1 MNTFLICATFGFGT
15 TETRHCSPNPGW
27 QCGKFGAL
35 PIGDQ
40 PRSGGTQGVG
50 TAGTAP
56 CRQYLPVLGRGI
68 WIYLHLNVAIQATT
82 IITSKSIGVKPQ
94 VFKSFTPCFILQY
107 WGVSQVAKVVLR
119 HTLIRLFSWTALSR
133 SSTFPPSSNC
143 ITGTVVNFMALG
155 RAPAQVTDIYSSG
168 LRHRSNCPSWH
179 WPSRHYFVLVLS
191 QRINV
196 NQGLTLLHSLRTPL
210 KFKLWQ
216 SLCKEKNQSYQVPK
230 QTQEM
235 YKGKPSFR
243 NYYC

>member
-94 VFKSFTPCFILQY
+94 VFKSFTPMLYLAILG
-107 WGVSQVAKVVLR
+107 GVSGCEGSSPSHPDPPFLLDSSQPVLDISTKLQLYHR
-119 HTLIRLFSWTALSR
+119 HCCQFHGFGPGARAGHWYLFIRASTSIQLPFLTLAIQALLGPGIEPENKCKPRLDIAAFFAHTLEIQT
-133 SSTFPPSSNC
+133 
-143 ITGTVVNFMALG
+143 
-155 RAPAQVTDIYSSG
+155 
-168 LRHRSNCPSWH
+168 
-179 WPSRHYFVLVLS
+179 
-191 QRINV
+191 
-196 NQGLTLLHSLRTPL
+196 LTIS
-210 KFKLWQ
+210 
-216 SLCKEKNQSYQVPK
+216 
-230 QTQEM
+230 M
-235 YKGKPSFR
+235 
-243 NYYC
+243 